1 MKDTFI
7 NFSHLK
13 LNEAPVPPREVEA
26 AGSERAKAGS
36 TAQREGTNKRR
47 EAQQLQMSTQTG
59 QASKDMNTSTRVTE
73 HLENINQ
80 EKEYL
85 KKVQSLKSDWR
96 TELSEELGEQQPEE
110 PEHPYVK
117 VMPNIHYKQ
126 IEAQK
131 ELAAAGKAEGT
142 KKMVKEA
149 KSTSSKMKDKDEIS
163 RRAAKLRQAV
173 KASDKAGKEAAQ
185 HHDRALKARK
195 AGKEKEAKGHQ
206 DKANKAANKARKSKA
221 AAVNLDPVA
230 SKKYARKDKPSL
242 TNKRYHKDLK
252 TKTGRSEIVKRSM
265 ASHALDD

>member
-47 EAQQLQMSTQTG
+47 EAQQFQMSTQTG

-73 HLENINQ
+73 HLEVITQ

-85 KKVQSLKSDWR
+85 RKVQSLKSDWR

-131 ELAAAGKAEGT
+131 ELAAAGKASV
-142 KKMVKEA
+142 KKGLKESDQSTVKRSADHLKKSLDQA
-149 KSTSSKMKDKDEIS
+149 KI
-163 RRAAKLRQAV
+163 
-173 KASDKAGKEAAQ
+173 
-185 HHDRALKARK
+185 HARK
-195 AGKEKEAKGHQ
+195 AEQQRNLSKTAAEDGDEKKAIRAKQEADKETRQVIQHKKDATEYDPAGSDEYADRSNPGLVTAKYKRDLGTSSGRR
-206 DKANKAANKARKSKA
+206 NIVTAR
-221 AAVNLDPVA
+221 D
-230 SKKYARKDKPSL
+230 R
-242 TNKRYHKDLK
+242 
-252 TKTGRSEIVKRSM
+252 
-265 ASHALDD
+265 